1 VISSIR
7 LPPRS
12 IDAVRT
18 PTWRFET
25 GTPGF
30 PPDLLTEREAWL
42 PRPGRPETDAALL
55 SVFGEGNISTEALM
69 FQSGHLRID
78 EEQQIS
84 GTWFYRLRY
93 PDQEVHQRL
102 NTPLLE
108 ASTPQP
114 QTNGRTRR

>member
-1 VISSIR
+1 M
-7 LPPRS
+7 
-12 IDAVRT
+12 
-18 PTWRFET
+18 
-25 GTPGF
+25 
-30 PPDLLTEREAWL
+30 

-69 FQSGHLRID
+69 LQTGHLAID

-93 PDQEVHQRL
+93 SEQEVHQRL